1 MPGVIPLSL
10 VAPLLRL
17 PDPSSS
23 GVLRKL
29 LTMKHI
35 PIALVIFLLLLMA
48 VLAGGAVRRQSIAVD
63 EVAHLG
69 AGVSYLQKL
78 DLRMNQE
85 HPALPKILAALPL
98 VLRGIHADYSDP
110 SWGFSGSFFGN
121 ILGEWAWGHAVA
133 LKWNDPYST
142 VFWARMPMLFVTLLL
157 GYFVFRYAAQL
168 GGPWGGLLCL
178 AAYVSTPAFLVFGPL
193 VLTDIPVALFVLL
206 TLWSFAELWRSP
218 SRANL
223 IVFGL
228 CFAAAVLSKYSAGLL
243 FFCILAFRLSLCWMP
258 LPTMPEEK
266 TELRA
271 WRKLRGRAMGKGI
284 LVATAAA
291 YLFYLIFSWN
301 QPSDSLQILGHSW
314 PALVLRR
321 LLMPAWLYLR
331 GVAIFAMSSP
341 RATFI
346 LGHNYPRG
354 VWFYFPVLF
363 VLKSTLAF
371 LLMLTTTIPLAWI
384 SRSKLK
390 PLSPI
395 PVDKMFHWRAIWT
408 FLMVFT
414 AFCLISPMTISIR
427 HFTIP
432 IMLLILL
439 LAPVPRVLTLL
450 REHGWPAARILMA
463 AYALLAGTSI
473 VTIALH
479 YPFFMPYLNH
489 LSFGRPAYTLVN
501 DSNLD
506 WNQALP
512 EVERFV
518 QQRGIKHV
526 LLDEY
531 GFIEPSVYVP
541 EAEFWDCQLATQ
553 ANAGQWAVVSA
564 AMIEDGANCT
574 WLLNYPHEQIAAGGM
589 YAFALPGV
597 IPPAGAPLGP
607 PLPGEWRAFGGA
619 PAGDVRQIF
628 LKCVRDPNQLQ
639 PTMDSMMVKF
649 REEMARRKA
658 KREAKRKPARSN
670 Q

>member
-1 MPGVIPLSL
+1 
-10 VAPLLRL
+10 
-17 PDPSSS
+17 
-23 GVLRKL
+23 
-29 LTMKHI
+29 MKHI
-35 PIALVIFLLLLMA
+35 PNALAVLLLLLMA
-48 VLAGGAVRRQSIAVD
+48 VLAGGAALRESITVD
-63 EVAHLG
+63 EVAHIG

-98 VLRGIHADYSDP
+98 VLRGVHVDYSDP
-110 SWGFSGSFFGN
+110 SWGFSGSIFGN
-121 ILGEWAWGHAVA
+121 MLGEWAWGHAVA
-133 LKWNDPYST
+133 LKWNEPYST
-142 VFWARMPMLFVTLLL
+142 VAWARLPMLLLTLLL
-157 GYFVFRYAAQL
+157 GYFVYRSATEL

-206 TLWSFAELWRSP
+206 TLWRLAELWRFP
-218 SRANL
+218 TRPNI

-228 CFAAAVLSKYSAGLL
+228 FFAAAVLSKYNAGLL
-243 FFCILAFRLSLCWMP
+243 FFCALAFRLSLRWMP
-258 LPTMPEEK
+258 LSGMPTEK
-266 TELRA
+266 AELRE
-271 WRKLRGRAMGKGI
+271 WRKLRGRAMWKGI
-284 LVATAAA
+284 LVAAVAA
-291 YLFYLIFSWN
+291 YVFYLFFSWN
-301 QPSDSLQILGHSW
+301 QPSDSLQIFGHSW

-331 GVAIFAMSSP
+331 GVGIFAMSSP

-354 VWFYFPVLF
+354 IWFYFPVLF

-371 LLMLTTTIPLAWI
+371 LLMLTLTIPVAWI
-384 SRSKLK
+384 ARNKLK
-390 PLSPI
+390 PVSPI
-395 PVDKMFHWRAIWT
+395 PGDKMFHWRAIWIS
-408 FLMVFT
+408 LIVFT

-432 IMLLILL
+432 ILLLILL
-439 LAPVPRVLTLL
+439 LAPVPRVLSLL
-450 REHGWPAARILMA
+450 REHGWPSARVLMA
-463 AYALLAGTSI
+463 AYALLAVIST
-473 VTIALH
+473 VTIARH

-506 WNQALP
+506 WDQALP

-518 QQRGIKHV
+518 QQRGIKRV

-531 GFIEPSVYVP
+531 GFIEPEVYVP

-553 ANAGQWAVVSA
+553 ADAGQWAVVSA
-564 AMIEDGANCT
+564 AMIQDGANCL
-574 WLLNYPHEQIAAGGM
+574 WLLHYPHEQLAAGSM
-589 YAFALPGV
+589 YAIRLPEV
-597 IPPAGAPLGP
+597 IPPAGDPLGP
-607 PLPGEWRAFGGA
+607 PPPDARRNFGGA
-619 PAGDVRQIF
+619 PMADTREIF

-639 PTMDSMMVKF
+639 PTWDSMMAKF

-658 KREAKRKPARSN
+658 VREAKRKAARN
-670 Q
+670 QR